1 MAYRG
6 VGQDDQL
13 EVDCPSVLFVCFG
26 KLSGSKEDGGDIYD
40 RKTLA
45 ALRRHGLNVEAV
57 EVERQR
63 HVGLPMWA
71 TPVPPAVRARIASAH
86 HKGRQIICS
95 HEALFSAVKNIPT
108 SVLIVHNY
116 FPAFSFPGQR
126 LLEGYYR
133 TGARRHFSEYFCGAG
148 SVVFLSARDYRHA
161 VEDFPGIA
169 SKAQILPPPPFAA
182 PLLERRLDLVH
193 VSGSEDWLPKRLS
206 RLSASERAA
215 IHDHGLVICDFGSE
229 INPAF
234 GLINDRF
241 VVGFKLKL
249 MQMIYSRDVIA
260 SLSDVSEDLHSVADN
275 YPFFQQ
281 VGSISEALDYFG
293 IITRGYSAKEIELR
307 FESTHS
313 NWKTFSWD
321 HMALRL
327 ARLLRQMI

>member
-1 MAYRG
+1 MAYRD
-6 VGQDDQL
+6 VGQDDQPA
-13 EVDCPSVLFVCFG
+13 VDSRSVLFICFG
-26 KLSGSKEDGGDIYD
+26 RTAGSKEDGGDIYD

-86 HKGRQIICS
+86 HNGRQIICS
-95 HEALFSAVKNIPT
+95 HEALFSAVKGISA

-116 FPAFSFPGQR
+116 FPAFSFPGRR
-126 LLEGYYR
+126 LLECYYR
-133 TGARRHFSEYFCGAG
+133 TGARGHFSEHFRGAG
-148 SVVFLSARDYRHA
+148 NVVFLSARDYRRA
-161 VEDFPGIA
+161 AAAFPGIS
-169 SKAQILPPPPFAA
+169 SKSQILPPPPFMA

-193 VSGSEDWLPKRLS
+193 ISGSEDWLPKRLS

-275 YPFFQQ
+275 YPFFKQ
-281 VGSISEALDYFG
+281 VGSIREALDYFG
-293 IITRGYSAKEIELR
+293 AITRRYSAKELEHH
-307 FESTHS
+307 FESTHCEW
-313 NWKTFSWD
+313 NMFSWD
-321 HMALRL
+321 NMASRL
-327 ARLLRQMI
+327 ASLLR